1 MPFIK
6 FIKSRTTVE
15 EHPQVFE
22 AGRVYEM
29 SEESCERWKRR
40 GFAEDATAP
49 DPVAK
54 PDPVAELEKP
64 AKRGKKAEG

>member
-6 FIKSRTTVE
+6 FTKSRTTVE

-22 AGRVYEM
+22 AGRVYEL

-49 DPVAK
+49 EPVAQ
-54 PDPVAELEKP
+54 VAAEVDKP
-64 AKRGKKAEG
+64 APKRGKKAEG

>member
-15 EHPQVFE
+15 ERPQVFE
-22 AGRVYEM
+22 AGRIYEM

-40 GFAEDATAP
+40 GVAEDATEPTAQL
-49 DPVAK
+49 VEA
-54 PDPVAELEKP
+54 EKP

>member
-15 EHPQVFE
+15 EHPKVFE

-40 GFAEDATAP
+40 GVAEDATGPEPA
-49 DPVAK
+49 VEA
-54 PDPVAELEKP
+54 EKP

>member
-40 GFAEDATAP
+40 GVAEDATEPTAQ
-49 DPVAK
+49 VVEAEK
-54 PDPVAELEKP
+54 PD
-64 AKRGKKAEG
+64 KRGKKVEG

>member
-6 FIKSRTTVE
+6 FTKSRTTVE

-40 GFAEDATAP
+40 GVAEDATGPEPAA
-49 DPVAK
+49 PVA
-54 PDPVAELEKP
+54 VEAEKP
-64 AKRGKKAEG
+64 AKRSKKAEG